1 MYRGWSDHLR
11 AQQLLPGHGAPDAAA
26 FLRQALFCNL
36 SSQKKGLP
44 GRVQG
49 PNEACPP
56 YTPDFIK
63 LVESYGGHGIR
74 VEKEEDIDA
83 AFAEAKK
90 YKDVPVIIEFMIAT
104 DEIVLPMVKSGNPMS
119 EMILK

>member
-1 MYRGWSDHLR
+1 MICS
-11 AQQLLPGHGAPDAAA
+11 
-26 FLRQALFCNL
+26 L
-36 SSQKKGLP
+36 SSLDTF
-44 GRVQG
+44 
-49 PNEACPP
+49 AFIIL
-56 YTPDFIK
+56 DFIK

>member
-1 MYRGWSDHLR
+1 M
-11 AQQLLPGHGAPDAAA
+11 
-26 FLRQALFCNL
+26 
-36 SSQKKGLP
+36 
-44 GRVQG
+44 
-49 PNEACPP
+49 E
-56 YTPDFIK
+56 
-63 LVESYGGHGIR
+63 EIR
-74 VEKEEDIDA
+74 N

>member
-1 MYRGWSDHLR
+1 MR
-11 AQQLLPGHGAPDAAA
+11 AQQLLSGHGAPDAAA
-26 FLRQALFCNL
+26 FLWQALFCNL
-36 SSQKKGLP
+36 PSKKGLSAECK
-44 GRVQG
+44 G

-74 VEKEEDIDA
+74 VEKEADIDA